1 MGGVAWW
8 PRGWCSQLQIEQSGF
23 KPCPG
28 TLPCVFGRDT
38 DKFNAG
44 GNPGIDQ
51 HPIQCFL
58 VSHFLPHVVLHTM
71 YSIGTNGVK
80 FNIMIHCAAP
90 KNIHTCPPP
99 TERIGVSLGEGG
111 GWLSKTKHCGG
122 GGVGVRVGSYLPWG
136 RYDPFSLELHIL
148 LCILHMYCRH
158 CTHTSPNFNCS

>member
-1 MGGVAWW
+1 MFTKNCFPFILSLSTQTSPLQGYPTVLNLWVAWW

-28 TLPCVFGRDT
+28 TLPCVLGRDI

-44 GNPGIDQ
+44 VNPGIDQ

-58 VSHFLPHVVLHTM
+58 VSHFLLHVVLHTM

-90 KNIHTCPPP
+90 KYIHTCPPL
-99 TERIGVSLGEGG
+99 TERIGVSLG
-111 GWLSKTKHCGG
+111 GG
-122 GGVGVRVGSYLPWG
+122 GGAL
-136 RYDPFSLELHIL
+136 
-148 LCILHMYCRH
+148 
-158 CTHTSPNFNCS
+158 